1 MCLSRHFMEMI
12 EVDLF
17 LPIQLSIHTEHVMD
31 GLSGQ
36 ATSKKTKIWVNQSLV
51 VSIFSWLLSA
61 EAEAVKQRRNHGI
74 EPENSDYLTFITLLD

>member
-1 MCLSRHFMEMI
+1 MEMI

-36 ATSKKTKIWVNQSLV
+36 ST
-51 VSIFSWLLSA
+51 
-61 EAEAVKQRRNHGI
+61 
-74 EPENSDYLTFITLLD
+74 ITGG